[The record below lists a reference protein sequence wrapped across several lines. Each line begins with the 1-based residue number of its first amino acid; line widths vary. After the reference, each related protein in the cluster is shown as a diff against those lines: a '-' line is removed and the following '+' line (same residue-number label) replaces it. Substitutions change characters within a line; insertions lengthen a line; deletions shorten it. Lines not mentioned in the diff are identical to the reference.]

1 MLNLHNKTEGWGM
14 KHFVLALALACSA
27 AIISGCAPR
36 DDIHSPPPAPPGGHQ
51 LPGAPGGSDPVGQPQ
66 ARQVRTAP

>member
-1 MLNLHNKTEGWGM
+1 MLKLHNKIEGKGM
-14 KHFVLALALACSA
+14 KQFVLALALTCSA
-27 AIISGCAPR
+27 AIVSGCAPR

-66 ARQVRTAP
+66 ARQMQTAP

>member
-1 MLNLHNKTEGWGM
+1 MLNLRTKIKGRGM
-14 KHFVLALALACSA
+14 KQFVLVLVCAA

-36 DDIHSPPPAPPGGHQ
+36 DDTHAPPPAPPGGHQ

-66 ARQVRTAP
+66 ARQIQTGL